1 MKKTIACAALLA
13 AAFTA
18 HAELE
23 RISLDGTWDFSF
35 ARDAK
40 LSSAS
45 SDFKATDKMV
55 VPGCFDLMPKWYA
68 QRGLAHYRRT
78 FALDKQT
85 KDAWLV
91 VKGMGLQAKFFIDG
105 REVAVSKLPYS
116 TLEIPLGPLAAGE
129 HTLVIALDNRL
140 SGSKDLVFKGFYD
153 FFLSGGFYHGVELK
167 LQHAEVELDRVVVR
181 TRDYKTGTV
190 ELALEAKGAL
200 PASLDATVSFDGGA
214 AKAVRF
220 ADGRARLEVPSF
232 KLWSPESPN
241 LHRVTVAAG

>member
-18 HAELE
+18 HAELG

-116 TLEIPLGPLAAGE
+116 TLEISLGALAAGE
-129 HTLVIALDNRL
+129 HTLVVALDNRL
-140 SGSKDLVFKGFYD
+140 PGSKDLVFK
-153 FFLSGGFYHGVELK
+153 
-167 LQHAEVELDRVVVR
+167 AI
-181 TRDYKTGTV
+181 
-190 ELALEAKGAL
+190 
-200 PASLDATVSFDGGA
+200 SFIS
-214 AKAVRF
+214 
-220 ADGRARLEVPSF
+220 E
-232 KLWSPESPN
+232 
-241 LHRVTVAAG
+241 

>member
-105 REVAVSKLPYS
+105 ESWMNIQIDAIINAE
-116 TLEIPLGPLAAGE
+116 TAGP
-129 HTLVIALDNRL
+129 VCM
-140 SGSKDLVFKGFYD
+140 
-153 FFLSGGFYHGVELK
+153 ELM
-167 LQHAEVELDRVVVR
+167 VR
-181 TRDYKTGTV
+181 TSRII
-190 ELALEAKGAL
+190 
-200 PASLDATVSFDGGA
+200 DATYSKFMHEIWA
-214 AKAVRF
+214 
-220 ADGRARLEVPSF
+220 
-232 KLWSPESPN
+232 
-241 LHRVTVAAG
+241 

>member
-1 MKKTIACAALLA
+1 MYNCGMKKTIACAALLA
-13 AAFTA
+13 AAFA
-18 HAELE
+18 ARAELE

-40 LSSAS
+40 LSSAT

-105 REVAVSKLPYS
+105 REAVSQ
-116 TLEIPLGPLAAGE
+116 EGGGRGGVRHGGDRAEERAGGGP
-129 HTLVIALDNRL
+129 
-140 SGSKDLVFKGFYD
+140 S
-153 FFLSGGFYHGVELK
+153 
-167 LQHAEVELDRVVVR
+167 
-181 TRDYKTGTV
+181 
-190 ELALEAKGAL
+190 
-200 PASLDATVSFDGGA
+200 GA
-214 AKAVRF
+214 AR
-220 ADGRARLEVPSF
+220 GIS
-232 KLWSPESPN
+232 
-241 LHRVTVAAG
+241 